1 MNDEL
6 IGNLEVFIIYQS
18 MTHCVLYVSFF
29 DLRKESYEFG
39 GSLLVLKP
47 KFAFLKIFGN
57 HLFTNSDFKSLYHS
71 TISLQNNTIFL
82 CATVALQRS

>member
-6 IGNLEVFIIYQS
+6 MENLEVLNVCLS
-18 MTHCVLYVSFF
+18 MTQCVLYGSF
-29 DLRKESYEFG
+29 LYIRKESYEFG

-47 KFAFLKIFGN
+47 KFAFLKIFCN
-57 HLFTNSDFKSLYHS
+57 QLFTNSDFKSLYHS

-82 CATVALQRS
+82 CATIINFE